1 VVTRD
6 NPNLAMLQFAADRL
20 KPLLNDI
27 ALIGGCAT
35 GLLITDRA
43 AAPARSTGDV
53 DIIVAVSNYT
63 KFTEL
68 EQCLRS
74 LGFREY
80 PEENVICRWRAD
92 DLIVDVIPTDTK
104 ILGFGNRWYEAAL
117 NNSQPIDIGSATVRV
132 VTAPYFIAT
141 KLEAFRGRGNG
152 DYLAS
157 RDIEDIISV
166 IDGRPELIEEILVA
180 DPDLSAYLLKEFTS
194 LLTDAEFLDAI
205 PGHLMPDDASQD
217 RRELVLDR
225 IRSFVTS

>member
-1 VVTRD
+1 VVTRND
-6 NPNLAMLQFAADRL
+6 PNLAMVQLAADKQ

-53 DIIVAVSNYT
+53 DIIVAISNYA

-92 DLIVDVIPTDTK
+92 HLIVDVMPTDTK

-117 NNSQPIDIGSATVRV
+117 NNAQPIDIGNATVRV
-132 VTAPYFIAT
+132 VTAPYFLAT
-141 KLEAFRGRGNG
+141 KLEAFHGRGNG

-157 RDIEDIISV
+157 HDIEDIISV
-166 IDGRPELIEEILVA
+166 IDGRPELIEEIRVA
-180 DPDLSAYLLKEFTS
+180 DLELSAYLKEEFTS
-194 LLTDAEFLDAI
+194 LLKDAEFLDAI
-205 PGHLMPDDASQD
+205 PGHLMPDDASQE
-217 RRELVLDR
+217 RRELILDR
-225 IRSFVTS
+225 IRSLAAA